1 MYQLIREHSDHR
13 DLKGVISKN
22 SHSQQYKVNEETVE
36 VNAGAQRCTVL
47 NTPPVGLQ
55 RGPRSSSRCI
65 PGVGRGLAAGLPRLA
80 LQIGLLEVPSSQ
92 GQAGWGCEQ
101 PGVEGGVPAYSRGL
115 ERDDLR
121 GPFQPKPFYDNP
133 LINHVLQRWQ
143 LRLSFQHTLSQM
155 LLLALRQTH

>member
-1 MYQLIREHSDHR
+1 MRALR
-13 DLKGVISKN
+13 
-22 SHSQQYKVNEETVE
+22 
-36 VNAGAQRCTVL
+36 RCTVL

-65 PGVGRGLAAGLPRLA
+65 PGVGRGLAAGLPRLS

-133 LINHVLQRWQ
+133 LINHVLSEMAIRTV
-143 LRLSFQHTLSQM
+143 LP
-155 LLLALRQTH
+155 THLVSAASPGLEANPLIGL